1 MATRSVVLDTE
12 TTGMPVTDGHRII
25 EIGCVELIGR
35 RLTGRHFHVYLQ
47 PDRESDEGAIGV
59 HGITNEF
66 LVGKPRFNEVADEFF
81 EFIKGAQLI
90 IHNAAFDVGFINNEF
105 ALMGQRDRADIT
117 QHCSILDTLMMAR
130 ERHPGQRNS
139 LDALCKRYG
148 VDNSG
153 RELHGA
159 LLDSEILA
167 DVYLTMTGGQTSL
180 SLAGNASDGNGS
192 GDGSDNSAIEIRR
205 LPADR
210 VPARIIRA
218 TEEEFA
224 AHLVRLEII
233 AKSAGAPAMWTQ
245 IARSRS
251 SGLRNILWRGSLLP
265 LGCAAVVC
273 VRLKERPGPLRA
285 PAGASSLAT
294 KAARQILL

>member
-1 MATRSVVLDTE
+1 MRSVVLDTE

-25 EIGCVELIGR
+25 EIGCVELMGR

-66 LVGKPRFNEVADEFF
+66 LVGKPRFAEVAEEFF
-81 EFIKGAQLI
+81 EFIQGAQLI

-105 ALMGQRDRADIT
+105 ALMGQHDRADIT
-117 QHCSILDTLMMAR
+117 RHCSILDTLLMAR

-180 SLAGNASDGNGS
+180 SLAGNSSDGAGEGS
-192 GDGSDNSAIEIRR
+192 SSQGSEIRR

-210 VPARIIRA
+210 ALTRIIRA
-218 TEEEFA
+218 SESELAEHA
-224 AHLVRLEII
+224 ARMEAI
-233 AKSAGAPAMWTQ
+233 AKSAGGPP
-245 IARSRS
+245 
-251 SGLRNILWRGSLLP
+251 LWVQLQE
-265 LGCAAVVC
+265 AQAQ
-273 VRLKERPGPLRA
+273 A
-285 PAGASSLAT
+285 
-294 KAARQILL
+294 